1 MSAARRWWPLSA
13 LLLVPVLAFPGALPG
28 PRVVSADDH
37 LSVHVA
43 FQEAP
48 GGQVRHP
55 ALSDPSLQ
63 FKALQRRVVS
73 ELRAGRVPLWN
84 PDLYGGTDLLAD
96 GQSQV
101 ATPGTLLRV
110 VLDEDTAQDA
120 AVAFVLLWTGLGA
133 ALLGAA
139 LGLGPWAAT
148 VAGAAAMTGPV
159 PFVWLLHPHAATF
172 AWLPWLLLA
181 VQRRSGVGAALAV
194 AGLLGGGHPGMMVH
208 GLGIAAAWWAVRAR
222 SWRVAAGVGVGAL
235 LAAPVLAP
243 LWEAAQASATVAAR
257 GHTPLHPAQLLDL
270 VWPGWHGHPAG
281 SGHAGPGI
289 WADGVLHPGLGAFA
303 LAAVAAARHP
313 GARGLALGWLACV
326 GLALAPLPGPVDHG
340 RLAQVGA
347 LLLALAAGW
356 GAATLGGPRL
366 RAGALALVVGTGLWA
381 RHRDQGTLPASLHDP
396 APAAWTRALAAE
408 LGCVPDPEALACRRV
423 LGLSWMLQPNT
434 GALAGLRDVRGYDL
448 PVHRGTWAL
457 MNALRRPAQGPWF
470 PVDAAP
476 PGPLLRSLGVGA
488 IVTDPDTVL
497 QLDEIPLPAAPVRA
511 WRVPGARP
519 RAWVAGGVQVAA
531 DGQAAL
537 AALATGD
544 PDRPPVEGAP
554 RLAATARSAGVASFA
569 HTGGARLDIGV
580 SAPGLLVVNEAWRA
594 GWRARVDGVPAPV
607 LRVGGVMLGVAVP
620 EGARAVALYHRPDG
634 WIRGQR
640 LFLVGAV
647 GLLILAGLAL
657 RRRATLAPRRR
668 P

>member
-1 MSAARRWWPLSA
+1 VSALRRWWPLLL

-43 FQEAP
+43 FQDVA
-48 GGQVRHP
+48 GGRVRHP

-84 PDLYGGTDLLAD
+84 PDLYGGTDLLGD

-110 VLDEDTAQDA
+110 LLDEDTAQDA
-120 AVAFVLLWTGLGA
+120 SVALVLLWTGLGA

-139 LGLGPWAAT
+139 LGLGPWAAA

-172 AWLPWLLLA
+172 MWLPWLLLA
-181 VQRRSGVGAALAV
+181 VERRSGVGAALAV
-194 AGLLGGGHPGMMVH
+194 AGLLCGGHPGMMVH
-208 GLGIAAAWWAVRAR
+208 SLGIAGVWWAVRAR
-222 SWRVAAGVGVGAL
+222 STRVAAGVVVGGL
-235 LAAPVLAP
+235 LASPVLMP
-243 LWEAAQASATVAAR
+243 LWESVQASATVAAR
-257 GHTPLHPAQLLDL
+257 GQTPLAPAQLLDL
-270 VWPGWHGHPAG
+270 LWPGWLGHPAG
-281 SGHAGPGI
+281 AGHEGPGI
-289 WADGVLHPGLGAFA
+289 WADGVLHPGLGA
-303 LAAVAAARHP
+303 LGLGVLAAAR
-313 GARGLALGWLACV
+313 GRGGRALGVAWLACV
-326 GLALAPLPGPVDHG
+326 GLALLPLPGPVDHG

-347 LLLALAAGW
+347 LLVALAAGL
-356 GAATLGGPRL
+356 GAAQLPRPAF

-381 RHRDQGTLPASLHDP
+381 RHLDQGSLPAEQHDP
-396 APAAWTRALAAE
+396 APAAWTQALADE
-408 LGCVPDPEALACRRV
+408 LGCRPDRDALGCRRV

-457 MNALRRPAQGPWF
+457 MNALRKPAQGPWF
-470 PVDAAP
+470 PVDALP
-476 PGPLLRSLGVGA
+476 PGPLLRVLGVGA
-488 IVTDPDTVL
+488 IITPPETEL
-497 QLDEIPLPAAPVRA
+497 SLDEIPLPDAPVRA

-519 RAWVAGGVQVAA
+519 RAWVAGGVVAVPDA
-531 DGQAAL
+531 RAAL
-537 AALATGD
+537 RTLANGD
-544 PDRPPVEGAP
+544 ADRPPVEGA
-554 RLAATARSAGVASFA
+554 LALPEGAESSPVVAME
-569 HTGGARLDIGV
+569 HTGAARLDIAV
-580 SAPGLLVVNEAWRA
+580 STSGLLVVNEAWRA
-594 GWRARVDGVPAPV
+594 GWRARVDGVPATV
-607 LRVGGVMLGVAVP
+607 RRVGGAMLGVVVP
-620 EGARAVALYHRPDG
+620 EGARAVQLYYRPAG

-640 LFLVGAV
+640 LFLAGAL
-647 GLLILAGLAL
+647 GLLILGGLAL
-657 RRRATLAPRRR
+657 RRRATLAPRRD